1 VPNLLASGANR
12 VVLDEWEREKN
23 MLKPLIGV
31 STLIFGFALAQSA
44 MAQDTNLQASKV
56 AGGLGTIAD
65 YLQSHPEM
73 MLDFTNVSGEYCLN
87 TWKAGGAHMSHF
99 AVDPSKT
106 QEDVIEFVKASSMTD
121 AGVDVTGLPRM
132 PAELGAME
140 PGKWYYLPAGE
151 FEPHHGKKLGVPLL
165 IRASNLE

>member
-1 VPNLLASGANR
+1 MRPG
-12 VVLDEWEREKN
+12 
-23 MLKPLIGV
+23 
-31 STLIFGFALAQSA
+31 IFVATGILVGALAWNVAFATEQKED
-44 MAQDTNLQASKV
+44 MAHEQASKV
-56 AGGLGTIAD
+56 AGALGTIAG

-73 MLDFTNVSGEYCLN
+73 ALDFTQVSGEYCLN

-106 QEDVIEFVKASSMTD
+106 QEDVIEFVKSSSLTD
-121 AGVDVTGLPRM
+121 AGIDVTGLPRM
-132 PAELGAME
+132 SGQLATME

-151 FEPHHGKKLGVPLL
+151 FEPHHGGKFKVPLL

>member
-1 VPNLLASGANR
+1 MRSSIFLATSFLIGALASN
-12 VVLDEWEREKN
+12 V
-23 MLKPLIGV
+23 
-31 STLIFGFALAQSA
+31 ALATEQKEE
-44 MAQDTNLQASKV
+44 MAHKQASKV
-56 AGGLGTIAD
+56 AGELGTIAG

-73 MLDFTNVSGEYCLN
+73 ALDFTQVSGEYCLN

-106 QEDVIEFVKASSMTD
+106 QEDVIEFVKASSLTD
-121 AGVDVTGLPRM
+121 AGIDVMGLPGM
-132 PAELGAME
+132 PGKLGAME

-151 FEPHHGKKLGVPLL
+151 FEPHHGGEFKVPLL

>member
-1 VPNLLASGANR
+1 
-12 VVLDEWEREKN
+12 
-23 MLKPLIGV
+23 MLKSLVGV
-31 STLIFGFALAQSA
+31 STLVFSLALAQSA
-44 MAQDTNLQASKV
+44 MAQDTNQQASKV
-56 AGGLGTIAD
+56 AGGLGTIAG

-73 MLDFTNVSGEYCLN
+73 VLDFTNVSGEYCLN

-106 QEDVIEFVKASSMTD
+106 QEDVIDFVKASSMTD
-121 AGVDVTGLPRM
+121 AGVDVTSLPRM

-151 FEPHHGKKLGVPLL
+151 FEPHHGKKIGVPLL
-165 IRASNLE
+165 IRASNLG